1 MSCRPPEINLCEGEI
16 SVFRA
21 PLKISTYDW
30 CRKNLRLVAGPF
42 KDQLWRS
49 DMTPHA
55 KGIMDAFD
63 LPKVEEVFILGPSQT
78 TNKTT
83 IAQGCVLSSLAEKI
97 KPVGVGVT
105 TEKQLKR
112 IMDDRLR
119 KYIEA
124 IPALKRRLR
133 ADRFAVQKD
142 EITFDDDSKI
152 YGMWSGSDASY
163 SSASMEIVHL
173 SEVDAY
179 QDWASVF
186 KMLERLDAY
195 RMLGTA
201 KALLESKV
209 RGCVGKPSIYTL
221 ARDRAQMW
229 CNIEARC
236 PACGTYQVMTLKRI
250 SALDEDGKL
259 VTDPKRIMKERL
271 GRYQCK
277 CCDYRWNDAV
287 KNAALRAGRWLGDLS
302 GVSSV
307 AFHIRSW
314 ETIGCSLS
322 TVLHDWYAAQ
332 GKPDELENFHNNH
345 CTQLYQNT
353 VRTTSEEGIRAMIRD
368 DFSEQTGEVLY
379 PARFAPPETL
389 AVTCGIDNQKR
400 DRRFVVIAWD
410 RQLCGTIIDYGI
422 IPSWDGL
429 ADFLRNTAYPVTGK
443 PGYVAP
449 IWRALLDIG
458 GGEGEHE
465 ATMTDEALSFLQSN
479 PDLPVWGCKGSSRAM
494 DVPLRLTTWGKDPEA
509 KAKYQLFSG
518 QLRGYLLET
527 SRLKGRLHALLSR
540 DHQNPLWLNA
550 EAGDDLIAQLGSEEK
565 IRDAR
570 GRYKW
575 IKKKGVENH
584 YLDCAVYALACADA
598 MMLPPLQ
605 QLHKP
610 IIQMELVDE
619 VYQMQKPKRKPRPQ
633 GRNLW

>member
-1 MSCRPPEINLCEGEI
+1 HEDKAAGDARLKNLQADRVEFNFNKERGKYVSMTVMFGELAARARVFRLSLEKWGMDRADSIADMFGGGADESRELCEMLGVDPVRFSPVVVEFAQSKSRELVKMWLADVSLLLDAYSYGRFLTPEAQEEFVASEAGAENLLEPPEIKLCEGEV

-21 PLKISTYDW
+21 PVKISTYDW

-119 KYIEA
+119 RYIEA

-142 EITFDDDSKI
+142 EITFDDDSKV

-201 KALLESKV
+201 KAILESKV
-209 RGCVGKPSIYTL
+209 RGCIGKPSIYTL

-259 VTDPKRIMKERL
+259 VTDPKRIMKEKL

-277 CCDYRWNDAV
+277 CCDYRWSDAV
-287 KNAALRAGRWLGDLS
+287 KNAALRAGRWLGDLT

-307 AFHIRSW
+307 AFH
-314 ETIGCSLS
+314 
-322 TVLHDWYAAQ
+322 
-332 GKPDELENFHNNH
+332 
-345 CTQLYQNT
+345 
-353 VRTTSEEGIRAMIRD
+353 
-368 DFSEQTGEVLY
+368 
-379 PARFAPPETL
+379 
-389 AVTCGIDNQKR
+389 
-400 DRRFVVIAWD
+400 
-410 RQLCGTIIDYGI
+410 
-422 IPSWDGL
+422 
-429 ADFLRNTAYPVTGK
+429 
-443 PGYVAP
+443 
-449 IWRALLDIG
+449 
-458 GGEGEHE
+458 
-465 ATMTDEALSFLQSN
+465 
-479 PDLPVWGCKGSSRAM
+479 
-494 DVPLRLTTWGKDPEA
+494 
-509 KAKYQLFSG
+509 
-518 QLRGYLLET
+518 
-527 SRLKGRLHALLSR
+527 
-540 DHQNPLWLNA
+540 
-550 EAGDDLIAQLGSEEK
+550 
-565 IRDAR
+565 
-570 GRYKW
+570 
-575 IKKKGVENH
+575 
-584 YLDCAVYALACADA
+584 
-598 MMLPPLQ
+598 
-605 QLHKP
+605 
-610 IIQMELVDE
+610 
-619 VYQMQKPKRKPRPQ
+619 
-633 GRNLW
+633 